1 MRADYVSYQSA
12 EIVLKDSAHEI
23 EFEISLICTAPYH
36 PGYFDPRFGGEP
48 PSGPEFEIDTI
59 AFLIP
64 RVNRKPDQELYENA
78 LALTWSQFA
87 AIMGEDGANKLF
99 DDARTDA
106 AENGDF

>member
-1 MRADYVSYQSA
+1 MRTDYVSHQSA
-12 EIVLKDSAHEI
+12 EVLCSDTSHEV
-23 EFEISLICTAPYH
+23 EFEISLTCTAPYF
-36 PGYFDPRFGGEP
+36 PGSFDPYHGGEP

-59 AFLIP
+59 AVLVP

-99 DDARTDA
+99 DDACTDA